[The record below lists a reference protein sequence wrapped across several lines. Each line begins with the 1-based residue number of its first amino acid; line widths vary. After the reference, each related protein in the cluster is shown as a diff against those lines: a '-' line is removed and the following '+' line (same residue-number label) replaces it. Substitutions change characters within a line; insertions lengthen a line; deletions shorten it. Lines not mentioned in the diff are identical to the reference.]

1 MREQRM
7 ADRLMRVASLP
18 VQDCI
23 IDILLDL
30 MTKHGTICHHG
41 HEIDVRVTPRELA
54 DLSASG
60 EEQVLWVLNDLEW
73 RRIISYTQDRVCAA
87 RLCELDRVALDA
99 NRTPS
104 PGFS

>member
-1 MREQRM
+1 M

-18 VQDCI
+18 VQDRI

-30 MTKHGTICHHG
+30 MTKHGSVCHHG
-41 HEIDVRVTPRELA
+41 QEIDVCVTPRELA

-73 RRIISYTQDRVCAA
+73 RRIISYTHDHVCAA
-87 RLCELDRVALDA
+87 RLYELDRVALDA